1 MALVT
6 DRDAV
11 GCCFV
16 LWANH
21 VHSQN
26 PAASQTMTAGSPI
39 SGESM
44 RSGDFT
50 YGDVLTTSSS
60 TLHYSQDAAAATHDK
75 HPTQKPVSAYTTPP
89 TPLPVAVAVLS
100 PSPARTERME
110 SPLDPSYSLA
120 AAPAQLDGM
129 VVATLERH
137 QQHLHLLQQQ
147 QQLLSE
153 WLRQN
158 PCQGAHVEMGTSHV
172 AASHVVASQKLVA
185 PKKRSSPQKASSL
198 SKISAKLLSEY
209 PADKD
214 YLRPQGWPPGWIT
227 KEFERTSGASK
238 GTKDRYW
245 YSPIR
250 HYKLRSLVQVR
261 KFLDL
266 LEIHGGDEKVAVQ
279 ILSGQGKGTVTS
291 TVSRVAAAVSPK
303 VQVPKKRSLPP
314 KVPKKAS
321 SRSSKKNGAVLSKTA
336 SASLSKKVECV
347 LPSKPAKPDSAVSKL
362 LCEHAAEKDYLRP
375 QGWPAGWITKVFE
388 RQSGATKGT
397 TDRYWYSPICEYK
410 LRSLTQVRKFLDLLE
425 INGGDESVAIEILR
439 RSGGM

>member
-1 MALVT
+1 LALVRQQLLALVT
-6 DRDAV
+6 DRDTV
-11 GCCFV
+11 GCGFV
-16 LWANH
+16 FWVNH
-21 VHSQN
+21 VQN

-50 YGDVLTTSSS
+50 YDDVLTTSSP

-158 PCQGAHVEMGTSHV
+158 PCQEAHVEMGASKVTPV

-185 PKKRSSPQKASSL
+185 PKK
-198 SKISAKLLSEY
+198 
-209 PADKD
+209 
-214 YLRPQGWPPGWIT
+214 
-227 KEFERTSGASK
+227 
-238 GTKDRYW
+238 
-245 YSPIR
+245 
-250 HYKLRSLVQVR
+250 
-261 KFLDL
+261 
-266 LEIHGGDEKVAVQ
+266 
-279 ILSGQGKGTVTS
+279 
-291 TVSRVAAAVSPK
+291 
-303 VQVPKKRSLPP
+303 
-314 KVPKKAS
+314 
-321 SRSSKKNGAVLSKTA
+321 
-336 SASLSKKVECV
+336 
-347 LPSKPAKPDSAVSKL
+347 
-362 LCEHAAEKDYLRP
+362 
-375 QGWPAGWITKVFE
+375 
-388 RQSGATKGT
+388 
-397 TDRYWYSPICEYK
+397 
-410 LRSLTQVRKFLDLLE
+410 
-425 INGGDESVAIEILR
+425 
-439 RSGGM
+439 